1 MALAQGS
8 RSQLAFGVQSASGST
23 PAFKNPA
30 TSFTKLPFTTHSLNL
45 TKDRVAGTDIN
56 SHRMPTVDRHG
67 NKVVGGDIVADL
79 RHAEF
84 DELIQSAL
92 MSDNDFAT
100 GYTSGD
106 GTTVANAA
114 IVGTTPTFLTI
125 EDYAADIDQARLFTG
140 CTVNTMAVSMAPNQM
155 VTTTFGM
162 VGRNMTIS
170 QTQVTDGNMTDSA
183 GAAPF
188 DAYSGDI
195 KLGNKGSLGDALTII
210 TALDFTLTNNF
221 APTLVIGED
230 TAEDL
235 EFGTASL
242 EGTVSC
248 YFEDE
253 TMVNRFINETESALE
268 VSVGDGSNTLTFRMP
283 RIKINSADVGVDGPT
298 SRIVNMSFTALRD
311 DTDHSSDATDTNTML
326 YVTKSGV

>member
-1 MALAQGS
+1 MALSQGS
-8 RSQLAFGVQSASGST
+8 RSQLAFGVQSDFT
-23 PAFKNPA
+23 TTA
-30 TSFTKLPFTTHSLNL
+30 TSFTNLPFTTHSLNL

-67 NKVVGGDIVADL
+67 NRTVSGDIVADL

-84 DELIQSAL
+84 DELIQAAL

-100 GYTSGD
+100 GYTAGD
-106 GTTVANAA
+106 GTTVTNAA
-114 IVGTTPTFLTI
+114 IVGTTPTFLTF

-155 VTTTFGM
+155 VTATFGI
-162 VGRNMTIS
+162 VGRDMSIS
-170 QTQVTDGNMTDSA
+170 ATQKSTTASA

-195 KLGNKGSLGDALTII
+195 KLGNKGTLGSALTII

-221 APTLVIGED
+221 APTLVIGES
-230 TAEDL
+230 TAGDM

-248 YFEDE
+248 YFEDA
-253 TMVNRFINETESALE
+253 TMINRFLNETESALE

-311 DTDHSSDATDTNTML
+311 DTSLSGSSTDTNTMF
-326 YVTKSGV
+326 YVTKSGA

>member
-1 MALAQGS
+1 MALSQGS
-8 RSQLAFGVQSASGST
+8 RSQLAFGVQSDFT
-23 PAFKNPA
+23 TTA
-30 TSFTKLPFTTHSLNL
+30 TSFTNLPFTTHSLNL

-67 NKVVGGDIVADL
+67 NRTVSGDIVADL

-84 DELIQSAL
+84 DELIQAAL

-100 GYTSGD
+100 GYEAGD
-106 GTTVANAA
+106 GTTVTNAA
-114 IVGTTPTFLTI
+114 IIGTTPTFLTL

-155 VTTTFGM
+155 VTTTFGI
-162 VGRNMTIS
+162 VGRDMSIS
-170 QTQVTDGNMTDSA
+170 QTQKSTSGSA

-188 DAYSGDI
+188 DSYSGDI
-195 KLGNKGSLGDALTII
+195 KLGDKGNLGSALTII

-221 APTLVIGED
+221 APTLVIGES
-230 TAEDL
+230 TAGDL

-248 YFEDE
+248 YFEDA
-253 TMVNRFINETESALE
+253 TMINRFLNETESSLE

-298 SRIVNMSFTALRD
+298 SRIINMSFTALRD
-311 DTDHSSDATDTNTML
+311 DTPASGSPVNRRTML
-326 YVTKSGV
+326 YVTKSGA